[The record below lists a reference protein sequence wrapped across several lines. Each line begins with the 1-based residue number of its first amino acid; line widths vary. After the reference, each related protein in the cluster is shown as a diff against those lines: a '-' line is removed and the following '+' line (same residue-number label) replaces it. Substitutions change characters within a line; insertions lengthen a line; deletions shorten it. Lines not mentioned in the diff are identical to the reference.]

1 MSVVLITGTFNL
13 LHPGHVQ
20 LIEYGSTFGKVIVG
34 INSQDYLVRKYG
46 DLAVAEEHR
55 VYILNAIRWVSNV
68 VVFPEEHPGYL
79 IERLQPDYYVR
90 GPDYADTIL
99 PEADHIA
106 RANTQL
112 VIFPG
117 NKIYNGS
124 ELKHILAVDKPKS
137 IRS

>member
-20 LIEYGSTFGKVIVG
+20 LIEYGSTFGKVVVG

-55 VYILNAIRWVSNV
+55 IYILSAIRWVSNV

-79 IERLQPDYYVR
+79 IERLRPDYYVR
-90 GPDYADTIL
+90 GPDYANTIL

-106 RANTQL
+106 RAGSQL
-112 VIFPG
+112 IIFPG

-124 ELKHILAVDKPKS
+124 DLKHTLVADKL
-137 IRS
+137 RSTHS